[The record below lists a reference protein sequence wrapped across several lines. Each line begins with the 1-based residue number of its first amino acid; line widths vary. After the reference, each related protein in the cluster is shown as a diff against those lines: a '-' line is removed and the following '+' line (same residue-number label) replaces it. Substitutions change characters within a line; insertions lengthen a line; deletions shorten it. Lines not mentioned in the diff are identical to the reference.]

1 MTGFFCLMMKDIRC
15 FDLHHQVLEAWE
27 DFRLKSG
34 IVPEVLSFDFHTD
47 VLNCARRGITL
58 PENAAEAV
66 NVLHHDEHFDWALRK
81 NIISRAVIAALSSC
95 AVMPEHPALEVRNSP
110 LLPDMDTMLNDPDT
124 FRSTAELVFSDSFLL
139 PLLADG
145 FPSQPYILDID
156 CDYLLCAGALD
167 IEAGAFIDHLAANA
181 QLLTLC
187 REDDWVKILK
197 LPGEN
202 ITGSSLCAALAERW
216 CMVQ

>member
-1 MTGFFCLMMKDIRC
+1 MMKDIRC

-27 DFRLKSG
+27 DFRLNSG

-81 NIISRAVIAALSSC
+81 NIISRAVIAALSPC

-124 FRSTAELVFSDSFLL
+124 FRSTAESVFSDSFLL

-145 FPSQPYILDID
+145 FSLFKQLKIVLILR
-156 CDYLLCAGALD
+156 GE
-167 IEAGAFIDHLAANA
+167 IEYWKF
-181 QLLTLC
+181 
-187 REDDWVKILK
+187 
-197 LPGEN
+197 
-202 ITGSSLCAALAERW
+202 
-216 CMVQ
+216 VQ